1 MNSISMSNSR
11 TANANDRLKNS
22 FDPWLFGSIGA
33 AVVLHFLAIVL
44 FPQMSVADMSFR
56 TDPIRQM
63 EIPPEVRVPPPPE
76 QIQRPQV
83 PVMSANL
90 LLDEDLTIAPVTFGE
105 NPVTALAPP
114 VGRGVDVSD
123 GPKFTPYEVK
133 PELRDRAG
141 FQRLLERR
149 YPPMQREAGIG
160 GTVVLWVYID
170 EQGRVQD
177 TRVTQ
182 GSGDA
187 QLDDAARAVMAEARF
202 TPALNRDHHV
212 PVWIQ
217 LPVTFQ
223 VR

>member
-1 MNSISMSNSR
+1 MNSIWMPATR
-11 TANANDRLKNS
+11 AATANDRLKNS
-22 FDPWLFGSIGA
+22 FDPWFFGSVGA

-44 FPQMSVADMSFR
+44 FPQISVGDMSFR
-56 TDPIRQM
+56 SEPIRQM
-63 EIPPEVRVPPPPE
+63 EIPPELHVPPPPE

-83 PVMSANL
+83 PLMSANL
-90 LLDEDLTIAPVTFGE
+90 ALDEDLTIAPVTFGE
-105 NPVTALAPP
+105 NPVTTLAPP
-114 VGRGVDVSD
+114 VGRGVDVSE
-123 GPKFTPYEVK
+123 GPRFTPYEVK
-133 PELRDRAG
+133 PELRDRAE
-141 FQRLLERR
+141 FQRLLTRR

-170 EQGRVQD
+170 EQGRVRE

-187 QLDDAARAVMAEARF
+187 QLDEAARAVMAEARF
-202 TPALNRDHHV
+202 TPAMNRDERV